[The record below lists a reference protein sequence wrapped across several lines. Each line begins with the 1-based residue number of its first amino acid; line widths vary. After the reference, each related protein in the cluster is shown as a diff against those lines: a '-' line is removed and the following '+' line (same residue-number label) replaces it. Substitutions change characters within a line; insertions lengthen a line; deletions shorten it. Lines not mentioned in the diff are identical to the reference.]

1 MGWLYPWSKGHV
13 TCQAALFIQ
22 IDHMKVKGGV
32 INWLILG
39 IISNEHCNMEG
50 ATYIEILGL
59 YTPDL
64 WWFFGFSNS
73 ILEIQ

>member
-1 MGWLYPWSKGHV
+1 
-13 TCQAALFIQ
+13 
-22 IDHMKVKGGV
+22 MKVKGGV